1 VERMLKEILDSL
13 IYILPAYF
21 ANSSPVIFGGGT
33 PIDFNKKLFGK
44 KIFGTH
50 KTWRGFFSGLI
61 IGTIIAVIESI
72 FLGKSFLFVGFFLAL
87 GALIGDLFGSF
98 VKRQMN
104 IKEGTD
110 VEVLDQIPFIVFAL
124 IFGKVASDIFGF
136 WFLSTFQIIFIFV
149 FSYFIH
155 KFVNFV
161 YKRYFPWIKGALK

>member
-61 IGTIIAVIESI
+61 IGTIIAGVESI

-124 IFGKVASDIFGF
+124 IFGKVASDLFGF
-136 WFLSTFQIIFIFV
+136 WFLSAFQIIFILV

-161 YKRYFPWIKGALK
+161 YKRYFPWIKGAIK

>member
-1 VERMLKEILDSL
+1 MLKEILDSL

-44 KIFGTH
+44 KIFGNH

-61 IGTIIAVIESI
+61 IGTIIAGIESI
-72 FLGKSFLFVGFFLAL
+72 FLGKSFLLVGFFLAL

-98 VKRQMN
+98 VKRQMD

-110 VEVLDQIPFIVFAL
+110 VEVLDQLPFIVFAL
-124 IFGKVASDIFGF
+124 IFGKVASDLFGF
-136 WFLSTFQIIFIFV
+136 WFLSPFQIIFILV

-161 YKRYFPWIKGALK
+161 YKRYFPWIRGALK